1 MRKITTTRTD
11 LTPKLV
17 ESVFRARMD
26 KLEERME
33 VLAMG
38 QTSGRLGPRVI
49 RARVHFLEKER
60 RALAAEMRKY
70 GYEVD

>member
-1 MRKITTTRTD
+1 
-11 LTPKLV
+11 
-17 ESVFRARMD
+17 MD